1 MVYGLLNRRL
11 QTITETKSIS
21 MFNSKTKPNDAASAG
36 SGTTIIGAGTII
48 NGDINS
54 NGDIRIDGTLIG
66 NLSSKSKIIIG
77 QEAVV
82 EGDINGQQ
90 ADIMGKVTGMVKI
103 KELLQLRGKCN
114 VNGELFAGK
123 LEVEPTAT
131 FNGSCHM
138 GANVVE
144 LTPELGNAAN
154 L

>member
-1 MVYGLLNRRL
+1 
-11 QTITETKSIS
+11 
-21 MFNSKTKPNDAASAG
+21 MFNSKTKTNDAPSG
-36 SGTTIIGAGTII
+36 NGTTIIGAGTII
-48 NGDINS
+48 NGDVSS

-66 NLSSKSKIIIG
+66 NLSSKAKVLIG
-77 QEAVV
+77 QEGIV

-90 ADIMGKVTGMVKI
+90 ADIMGKVTGMLKI
-103 KELLQLRGKCN
+103 KELLQLKGKCN

-144 LTPELGNAAN
+144 LTAELGNVVN
-154 L
+154 K

>member
-1 MVYGLLNRRL
+1 
-11 QTITETKSIS
+11 
-21 MFNSKTKPNDAASAG
+21 MFNSKTKTNDAPSG
-36 SGTTIIGAGTII
+36 NGTTIIGAGTII
-48 NGDINS
+48 NGDISS

-66 NLSSKSKIIIG
+66 NLSSKAKVLIG
-77 QEAVV
+77 QEGIV

-90 ADIMGKVTGMVKI
+90 ADIMGKVTGMLKI
-103 KELLQLRGKCN
+103 KELLQLKGKCN

-144 LTPELGNAAN
+144 LTAELGNVVN
-154 L
+154 K

>member
-1 MVYGLLNRRL
+1 
-11 QTITETKSIS
+11 
-21 MFNSKTKPNDAASAG
+21 MFNSKTKTTDGPQAG

-48 NGDINS
+48 NGDITS

-66 NLSSKSKIIIG
+66 NLSSKAKVLIG
-77 QEAVV
+77 QDGVV

-90 ADIMGKVTGMVKI
+90 ADIMGKVTGMLKI
-103 KELLQLRGKCN
+103 KEMLQLRGKSN
-114 VNGELFAGK
+114 VNGELYAGK

-144 LTPELGNAAN
+144 LTAELGNVAN
-154 L
+154 K